1 MDEPLVE
8 QGGVATSDFAKKLHL
23 YFAES
28 TNIEYLGRLLQ
39 SYIRHARILPE
50 AQIKD
55 AAVELLQD
63 VILKALEIQD
73 RYPGNDVQAWLLGIA
88 GNLLKQKK
96 HRVFNSRETAV
107 SNLPDT
113 QQLEEN
119 EVAFF
124 DQFASMAMNDPNQ
137 HFATRD
143 QLQACLATLSFED
156 QRILLLHIEYGMN
169 LHEVAGKLAINHA
182 AARARFK
189 RALDRLRKVWNAQEN
204 GKGGASNV

>member
-1 MDEPLVE
+1 MNPRLSKAVSSLPIL
-8 QGGVATSDFAKKLHL
+8 QKN
-23 YFAES
+23 S
-28 TNIEYLGRLLQ
+28 TCILQ
-39 SYIRHARILPE
+39 SPQILNIWAAYCNHISGEHEFYLKSQIR
-50 AQIKD
+50 D
-55 AAVELLQD
+55 AAIELLQD

-96 HRVFNSRETAV
+96 QRVINSRETAV

-119 EVAFF
+119 ETAFF

-137 HFATRD
+137 HFAIRD
-143 QLQACLATLSFED
+143 QLQVCLATLSIED

-204 GKGGASNV
+204 GKGGASNA